1 MGTTSI
7 NFITEV
13 LNRVNQKQIEQ
24 AWTKESG
31 FEQDQQSNNDDTSVS
46 TKSFAASSDNEEESI
61 AACDQT
67 FEFMG
72 TDDNIEDLTS
82 NNVGKSA
89 SNQVKEE
96 LWLGKRKF
104 RETCMNQ
111 RVLNKPTKC
120 RRVEK
125 FVQKQPKNKLA
136 QILQARGSS
145 NSN

>member
-1 MGTTSI
+1 M
-7 NFITEV
+7 
-13 LNRVNQKQIEQ
+13 
-24 AWTKESG
+24 
-31 FEQDQQSNNDDTSVS
+31 S

>member
-1 MGTTSI
+1 MATTSI

-13 LNRVNQKQIEQ
+13 LTRVNQKQIEQ

-31 FEQDQQSNNDDTSVS
+31 YELDQQTNNDDTSVS
-46 TKSFAASSDNEEESI
+46 TKSFAASSDNEEEGI

-67 FEFMG
+67 FESMG

-82 NNVGKSA
+82 NVVDKSA
-89 SNQVKEE
+89 NNQVKEE

-125 FVQKQPKNKLA
+125 FVQKQPKNKLE
-136 QILQARGSS
+136 QILQARGMS